1 MSEIF
6 IDLDYLLN
14 FFNVIYKYS
23 LNYFLYLNNIF
34 YLFYKVILKMNR
46 NSQVFFKVFGMCNFR
61 NTFFFFLTNFI
72 YLFF

>member
-6 IDLDYLLN
+6 IDLDYLFN

-34 YLFYKVILKMNR
+34 YLFYIVILKMNR
-46 NSQVFFKVFGMCNFR
+46 NSQVFSKSLACAIFEI
-61 NTFFFFLTNFI
+61 FFFFIF
-72 YLFF
+72 